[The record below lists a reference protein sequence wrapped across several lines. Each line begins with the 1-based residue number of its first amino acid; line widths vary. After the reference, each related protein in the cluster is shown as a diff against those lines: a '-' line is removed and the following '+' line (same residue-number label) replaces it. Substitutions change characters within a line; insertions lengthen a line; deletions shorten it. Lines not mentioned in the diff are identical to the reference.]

1 MRCATVRRMLSLQ
14 LDGRLGEEAI
24 PHLSDHLSACT
35 SCARAAES
43 LATTW
48 QRIGAAGTA
57 PPAPDDFAKIIATV
71 DLRADRWSGLARLMP
86 ARRLVA
92 ASLAAGVL
100 VGSTAGLAMGS
111 AAFRQKAPAAP
122 PEITLLA
129 EGLGDLPF
137 GSPVTP
143 VARAFTDGEVQ
154 R

>member
-1 MRCATVRRMLSLQ
+1 MLSLE
-14 LDGRLGEEAI
+14 LDGRLGPEAAA
-24 PHLSDHLSACT
+24 HLSDHLSACI

-43 LATTW
+43 QATAW
-48 QRIGAAGTA
+48 QRIGAAGT
-57 PPAPDDFAKIIATV
+57 PPPGPDDFAKIIAAV
-71 DLRADRWSGLARLMP
+71 DRRADRWGGLARLVP

-100 VGSTAGLAMGS
+100 FGSTAGLAMGS
-111 AAFRQKAPAAP
+111 AAFRQEAPAVP

-137 GSPVTP
+137 GSPVTR
-143 VARAFTDGEVQ
+143 VARSFTDGEVQ

>member
-1 MRCATVRRMLSLQ
+1 MLSLE
-14 LDGRLGEEAI
+14 LDGRLGPEAAA
-24 PHLSDHLSACT
+24 HLSDHLSACI

-43 LATTW
+43 LATIW
-48 QRIGAAGTA
+48 QRIGAAGT
-57 PPAPDDFAKIIATV
+57 PPAPDDFAKIIAMV
-71 DLRADRWSGLARLMP
+71 DRRADRWGGLARLVP

-111 AAFRQKAPAAP
+111 AAFRQEAPAAP

-137 GSPVTP
+137 GSPVNR
-143 VARAFTDGEVQ
+143 VARSFTDGEV
-154 R
+154 RR